1 MSGDK
6 AYQVRAVHCSHQASP
21 EEIYTKLKGVT
32 APLSRSW
39 EKLAKARKVG
49 IKVNMQMRTEEIRR
63 IGGRRQELVDDDVLR
78 AALRLLRERT
88 DAELFVID
96 TSFAPAGQRPGPDFN
111 MRPVLAEFG
120 VPYVEAG
127 DPPFAW
133 YRVPGGGLI
142 FREYQLSAAL
152 GEADAFVSIAKMKSH
167 AFMGITLCLKN
178 LFGLPPIPPHGRAR
192 SYYHHVIRLSYV
204 LPDLGLITQPCLN
217 IIDALTGQSGREWG
231 GEGRICDTLIAGD
244 HVIATDACGASLMG
258 HDPALDWPLPP
269 YRRDRSPI
277 VVAAEHGFG
286 TVDLAEI
293 DWESE
298 RTAPVASFDSIE
310 ADPPERI
317 ARLRRSACEQG
328 LFYRDQRDR
337 LLERYAGQFIYLQG
351 GEVVWNG
358 ADPSQAGPVQ
368 KVGGEKKDQAVWLK
382 LADPAEREGEQYRVY
397 EQLLAAGPL
406 AAAR

>member
-1 MSGDK
+1 MSTDK
-6 AYQVRAVHCSHQASP
+6 AYKVRAVHCSHQASS
-21 EEIYTKLKGVT
+21 EAIYARLKEVT

-88 DAELFVID
+88 DAALFVID
-96 TSFAPAGQRPGPDFN
+96 TSMAPAGQRPGPDFN
-111 MRPVLAEFG
+111 MRPLLEEFR
-120 VPYVEAG
+120 VPCVEAG
-127 DPPFAW
+127 DPPFEW
-133 YRVPGGGLI
+133 YRVPGGGLM
-142 FREYQLSAAL
+142 FSEYQLSAAL
-152 GEADAFVSIAKMKSH
+152 GEADAFGSSAKMKSH

-178 LFGLPPIPPHGRAR
+178 LFGLPPIPPHGRVR
-192 SYYHHVIRLSYV
+192 NYYHHPIRLSYV

-217 IIDALTGQSGREWG
+217 IIDGLTGQSGREWG
-231 GEGRICDTLIAGD
+231 GEGRIGDTLIAGD

-258 HDPALDWPLPP
+258 HDPTLDWPTPP

-286 TVDLAEI
+286 TVDLKEI

-298 RTAPVASFDSIE
+298 RTPPVAQFMSVDS
-310 ADPPERI
+310 DPPERI

-328 LFYRDQRDR
+328 LFYREQKGSLID
-337 LLERYAGQFIYLQG
+337 RYAGQFIYLQE
-351 GEVVWNG
+351 GEVIWNG
-358 ADPSQAGPVQ
+358 ADPSQAAPVQ
-368 KVGGEKKDQAVWLK
+368 KLSGEKKDQAVWLK
-382 LADPAEREGEQYRVY
+382 KVDPEEREGEQYRVY
-397 EQLLAAGPL
+397 EQLLA
-406 AAAR
+406 